1 MFVIFINFLL
11 SMPTFITLYDGM
23 KYAVRILFDAK
34 YIQAKTENVQPL
46 SLEEYQIIISNE
58 RTTFY

>member
-1 MFVIFINFLL
+1 
-11 SMPTFITLYDGM
+11 MPTFITLYDDM
-23 KYAVRILFDAK
+23 KYAVRILFDAR